1 MKTIKPAEVKKYK
14 TVEELLNEFGLDED
28 AVQEAYDEGLVDLEV
43 LYEYWEALDAAEAMG
58 MEE

>member
-28 AVQEAYDEGLVDLEV
+28 AVQKAYDEGLVDLEV